1 MENWKIL
8 DTVAV
13 DKNYDMKG
21 IISGQ
26 IVDHQSKMPLSSF
39 EQTKYWFM
47 CRGKLF
53 FTLFYFLLKS
63 TPFPRK
69 NNQIAPLKRDCVHYQ
84 LATKELDLLNKKLSF
99 ESYFFL
105 FLRLPFLS
113 VFTTRVGRG
122 VVGPVELTLGVV
134 MFIPEKEKGKKIG
147 F

>member
-8 DTVAV
+8 GTVGV

-26 IVDHQSKMPLSSF
+26 IVDHQNKMPLSSF

-63 TPFPRK
+63 TVSQEEQPDC
-69 NNQIAPLKRDCVHYQ
+69 PLKKRLCPLPVGYQ
-84 LATKELDLLNKKLSF
+84 GA
-99 ESYFFL
+99 
-105 FLRLPFLS
+105 RS
-113 VFTTRVGRG
+113 V
-122 VVGPVELTLGVV
+122 
-134 MFIPEKEKGKKIG
+134 K
-147 F
+147 

>member
-1 MENWKIL
+1 MPWKTFFYPFLFPSEI
-8 DTVAV
+8 DPV
-13 DKNYDMKG
+13 
-21 IISGQ
+21 SQ
-26 IVDHQSKMPLSSF
+26 E
-39 EQTKYWFM
+39 EQPD
-47 CRGKLF
+47 C
-53 FTLFYFLLKS
+53 
-63 TPFPRK
+63 
-69 NNQIAPLKRDCVHYQ
+69 PLKKRLCPLPVGYQ
-84 LATKELDLLNKKLSF
+84 VKELDLLNKKLSF

>member
-26 IVDHQSKMPLSSF
+26 IVDHQNKMPLSSF

-53 FTLFYFLLKS
+53 FYPFLFPS
-63 TPFPRK
+63 EIDPVSQEEQPDC
-69 NNQIAPLKRDCVHYQ
+69 PLK
-84 LATKELDLLNKKLSF
+84 KKLCP
-99 ESYFFL
+99 
-105 FLRLPFLS
+105 LPVGYQGARS
-113 VFTTRVGRG
+113 V
-122 VVGPVELTLGVV
+122 
-134 MFIPEKEKGKKIG
+134 K
-147 F
+147 